1 MITLFTTLISFLTG
15 GLPSLLGFFQD
26 KSDKKHELELARLQT
41 EREMELLEKGY
52 AAQAHVEEIR
62 TEQVAMQTQVQ
73 ERQSLYTHDIEI
85 GKGAAQWV
93 VNARAM
99 VRPAITYGLFLMFA
113 FVEVFGFWFA
123 FHKDVPFD
131 VALNLLWDDETQI
144 IWASVVSFWFGTQAF
159 SRK

>member
-1 MITLFTTLISFLTG
+1 MITLFTTLVSFLTG

-41 EREMELLEKGY
+41 ERELELLEKGY

-62 TEQVAMQTQVQ
+62 TQQVEMQTQVQ
-73 ERQSLYTHDIEI
+73 ERQSLYAHDIEI
-85 GKGAAQWV
+85 SKGAAQWV
-93 VNARAM
+93 INSRAM